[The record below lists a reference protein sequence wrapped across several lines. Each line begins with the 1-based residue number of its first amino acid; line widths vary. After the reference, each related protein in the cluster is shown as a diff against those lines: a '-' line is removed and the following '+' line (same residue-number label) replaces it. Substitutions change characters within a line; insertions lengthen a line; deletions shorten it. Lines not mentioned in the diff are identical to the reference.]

1 MFSFVTNASME
12 NITNLLGDYSF
23 SNIEDR
29 MEFDL
34 NGVVEKESK
43 KVYLAENLKFCVS
56 CIDYTTLRESD
67 TLGSVTFFVE
77 DLLKKLKKEDL
88 RNVASVCVFPNFAP
102 IVRQALS
109 GHDIKT
115 TVVAGGFPASQTF
128 IELKLSECKM
138 AIEAGA
144 EEIDV
149 VLSVGDI
156 LEKNYQ
162 KVYNELSA
170 IRSVCKNVR
179 LKVIL
184 ETGELKSIENIF
196 NASLIAMY
204 AGADFIKTSTGK
216 VPVNATPEA
225 VYIMCNAIKQFK
237 EKTGKTVGIKVAGG
251 VAKAHNALR
260 YLVIVN
266 YVLGERWVS
275 SDYFRIG
282 SSKLLEDIIKELK
295 NTKE

>member
-1 MFSFVTNASME
+1 ME